1 MLYKI
6 RSANLNIRFRCIE
19 RGRCGWYA
27 AGHSLMG
34 QQEDFLKRAAL
45 DNERV
50 LTERGKNTVNKI
62 MASAIEIFVVEGYGG
77 LTMRKVAAKAGLALS
92 NLQHYFPTREDIFEA
107 ILSAT
112 MEAYANTYDS
122 VSADTSLTA
131 EGRLEKVVRL
141 LLEDG
146 KQPRTQSLFVNFWA
160 LAQTQEFARKML
172 EEGYGFQRRVIAGF
186 IEAVNPALSHAAL
199 ARRAALVTAQI
210 EGLIVLIP
218 QRNRFPSDIKGIEDD
233 AVMAVLALA
242 KAP

>member
-1 MLYKI
+1 
-6 RSANLNIRFRCIE
+6 
-19 RGRCGWYA
+19 
-27 AGHSLMG
+27 
-34 QQEDFLKRAAL
+34 
-45 DNERV
+45 
-50 LTERGKNTVNKI
+50 
-62 MASAIEIFVVEGYGG
+62 
-77 LTMRKVAAKAGLALS
+77 
-92 NLQHYFPTREDIFEA
+92 
-107 ILSAT
+107 

-186 IEAVNPALSHAAL
+186 IEAVNPALSQ
-199 ARRAALVTAQI
+199 AALVTAQI

>member
-1 MLYKI
+1 M
-6 RSANLNIRFRCIE
+6 SGAE
-19 RGRCGWYA
+19 ASSVPSPRGMRT
-27 AGHSLMG
+27 G
-34 QQEDFLKRAAL
+34 QQEEFLKRAAL
-45 DNERV
+45 DNGRV
-50 LTERGKNTVNKI
+50 LTERGKNAVNKI
-62 MASAIEIFVVEGYGG
+62 MVSAIEIFVDEGYGG

-107 ILSAT
+107 ILAVT
-112 MEAYANTYDS
+112 REAYANTYDS
-122 VSADTSLTA
+122 VRADASLTP

-146 KQPRTQSLFVNFWA
+146 KQPKTQSLFVNFWA

-172 EEGYGFQRRVIAGF
+172 EEGYGFQRSVIAGF
-186 IEAVNPALSHAAL
+186 IEAVNPALSPAVL
-199 ARRAALVTAQI
+199 TRRAALVTAQI

-233 AVMAVLALA
+233 VVMAVLALA

>member
-1 MLYKI
+1 MSGADAS
-6 RSANLNIRFRCIE
+6 SAPLP
-19 RGRCGWYA
+19 
-27 AGHSLMG
+27 GHSLTG
-34 QQEDFLKRAAL
+34 QQEEFVKRAVL
-45 DNERV
+45 DNGRV

-107 ILSAT
+107 ILFAT
-112 MEAYANTYDS
+112 REAYANTYDS
-122 VSADTSLTA
+122 VRADTSLTP

-146 KQPRTQSLFVNFWA
+146 KQPKTQSLFVNFWA

-172 EEGYGFQRRVIAGF
+172 EEGYGFQRGVIAGF
-186 IEAVNPALSHAAL
+186 IEAVNPALSQAAL
-199 ARRAALVTAQI
+199 TRRAALVTAQI

-233 AVMAVLALA
+233 VVMAILALA